1 MGCYGMIGAGSPAG
15 GLWHTLPPAR
25 ATHLQK
31 SWLQGTGSLTK
42 RLECEGLYGIAQS
55 QMANQPIATC
65 QSDKLAKSAVH
76 PVEVQVI
83 REGVQTSWDDECNC
97 LGVSAREPVWVR
109 EVVLRV
115 MGEPAVVAR
124 SVTTLAASQS
134 IWRKL
139 RYLHTTPL
147 AALLYG
153 DAHVTRSSFA
163 YATLGFNHPLSRL
176 ILRNT
181 HSSSI
186 SSPRPSLLLP
196 TFNTPHSFLARRSLF
211 THRIRY
217 DSLGSAYAPL
227 LVTECL
233 LADAFTHK

>member
-1 MGCYGMIGAGSPAG
+1 MGCYEALGASSSAG

-25 ATHLQK
+25 ATYLQK

-42 RLECEGLYGIAQS
+42 RLEYEGLYGIAQS
-55 QMANQPIATC
+55 QIANQPVTAC
-65 QSDKLAKSAVH
+65 QSDKLTKSAIH

-83 REGVQTSWDDECNC
+83 REGVQTSWDDEYTC

-109 EVVLRV
+109 EVVLWVR
-115 MGEPAVVAR
+115 GEPAVVAR

-153 DAHVTRSSFA
+153 DARVTRSPFA

-176 ILRNT
+176 IQRNT
-181 HSSSI
+181 HSSSV
-186 SSPRPSLLLP
+186 SSTRPSLLLP
-196 TFNTPHSFLARRSLF
+196 TFSTSHSFLARRSLF
-211 THRIRY
+211 THQIRY
-217 DSLGSAYAPL
+217 TSLGSAYAPL

-233 LADAFTHK
+233 LEHAFTYK